1 MIIAVNTEGDEVG
14 GGLGRAAT
22 MAVADVQDGQIV
34 SWTETP
40 VGWDVL
46 HDDPTSN
53 HGAHHARI
61 AKFMKDN
68 KVEVIVSGH
77 IGPPMAHT
85 LGLMQ
90 IHMFVGAEGLAREAV
105 LVAAAELAQ

>member
-1 MIIAVNTEGDEVG
+1 MIIAVNIEGDLVG
-14 GGLGRAAT
+14 GGLGRSAN
-22 MAVADVQDGQIV
+22 MAVADVQAGQIV
-34 SWTETP
+34 NWTETA
-40 VGWDVL
+40 VGWDAL

-68 KVEVIVSGH
+68 QVDAIVSGH

-85 LGLMQ
+85 LGLME
-90 IHMFVGAEGLAREAV
+90 IHMFVGAEGPARQAV
-105 LVAAAELAQ
+105 LMAAAELAN